1 MSDQPKISIEQSIRR
16 QCKIYIDA
24 IIDGISGEL
33 IRFHAHA
40 ELCRR
45 LVRESDTDALITIL
59 HNLDQVIGF
68 TVESVG
74 TQVAEATRQGWANAL
89 FDHVWDL
96 YSCSEYWQKGGGAE

>member
-1 MSDQPKISIEQSIRR
+1 MRQEAHMEEIENNIRR
-16 QCKIYIDA
+16 QCRIYIDA
-24 IIDGISGEL
+24 IIEGAEGDL

-45 LVRESDTDALITIL
+45 LVRESDVDALTAIL

-74 TQVAEATRQGWANAL
+74 TPLPEKPRQDWAEAL
-89 FDHVWDL
+89 FNVIWDL
-96 YSCSEYWQKGGGAE
+96 FSCSEYW